1 MGTMKMRISFFDI
14 DETVFNTFAQVIVRD
29 KVSNKVIRKLDN
41 AEFNSYKLKD
51 NEKYDYSEFNDA
63 KLFKASSKVIN
74 GTMREVKRQFSD
86 KNTMIVFLTARADM
100 DSNATFKDTF
110 RDHGIKV
117 NDKRIRFEL
126 VGNLKKGTIPQ
137 RKEYVIRKFLNK
149 FKKAD
154 DVRIYDDHKEN
165 VNILD
170 KVAKDFPNINF
181 KKFLVKNGV
190 IKSAGQLNF
199 KEWFSEE
206 NNPRIPRKKGQKAKS
221 KKHSDLYT
229 DEDPKGTIHGLGF
242 KDVETAKKSI
252 TKIRNSGRTHAHK
265 IQAAI
270 AMEQRARVMGKTAE
284 AAVYRK
290 FINQM
295 KKG

>member
-86 KNTMIVFLTARADM
+86 KNTMIVFLTARQDM

-149 FKKAD
+149 FKKAE

-165 VNILD
+165 INILD

-181 KKFLVKNGV
+181 QKFLVKNGV

-199 KEWFSEE
+199 KEWYEF
-206 NNPRIPRKKGQKAKS
+206 
-221 KKHSDLYT
+221 
-229 DEDPKGTIHGLGF
+229 
-242 KDVETAKKSI
+242 V
-252 TKIRNSGRTHAHK
+252 
-265 IQAAI
+265 
-270 AMEQRARVMGKTAE
+270 
-284 AAVYRK
+284 
-290 FINQM
+290 
-295 KKG
+295 

>member
-149 FKKAD
+149 FKKAE

-165 VNILD
+165 INILD

-181 KKFLVKNGV
+181 QKFLVKNGV
-190 IKSAGQLNF
+190 IKSAGRLNF
-199 KEWFSEE
+199 KEWYEF
-206 NNPRIPRKKGQKAKS
+206 
-221 KKHSDLYT
+221 
-229 DEDPKGTIHGLGF
+229 
-242 KDVETAKKSI
+242 V
-252 TKIRNSGRTHAHK
+252 
-265 IQAAI
+265 
-270 AMEQRARVMGKTAE
+270 
-284 AAVYRK
+284 
-290 FINQM
+290 
-295 KKG
+295 

>member
-29 KVSNKVIRKLDN
+29 KSTNKIIRKLNND
-41 AEFNSYKLKD
+41 EFNSYKLKD
-51 NEKYDYSEFNDA
+51 NEEYDYSEFKDA
-63 KLFKASSKVIN
+63 KLFKATSKVIN

-86 KNTMIVFLTARADM
+86 KNTMIVFLTARQDM
-100 DSNATFKDTF
+100 NSNATFKDTF
-110 RDHGIKV
+110 RVHGIKV

-149 FKKAD
+149 FKKAK

-165 VNILD
+165 INILD

-181 KKFLVKNGV
+181 QKFLVKNGV

-199 KEWFSEE
+199 KEWYEF
-206 NNPRIPRKKGQKAKS
+206 
-221 KKHSDLYT
+221 
-229 DEDPKGTIHGLGF
+229 
-242 KDVETAKKSI
+242 V
-252 TKIRNSGRTHAHK
+252 
-265 IQAAI
+265 
-270 AMEQRARVMGKTAE
+270 
-284 AAVYRK
+284 
-290 FINQM
+290 
-295 KKG
+295 

>member
-1 MGTMKMRISFFDI
+1 MRISFFDI

-41 AEFNSYKLKD
+41 NEFNSYKLKD
-51 NEKYDYSEFNDA
+51 NEEYDYSEFKDA

-86 KNTMIVFLTARADM
+86 KNTMIVFLTARQDM

-149 FKKAD
+149 FKKAE

-165 VNILD
+165 INILD

-181 KKFLVKNGV
+181 QKFLVKNGV

-199 KEWFSEE
+199 KEWYEF
-206 NNPRIPRKKGQKAKS
+206 
-221 KKHSDLYT
+221 
-229 DEDPKGTIHGLGF
+229 
-242 KDVETAKKSI
+242 V
-252 TKIRNSGRTHAHK
+252 
-265 IQAAI
+265 
-270 AMEQRARVMGKTAE
+270 
-284 AAVYRK
+284 
-290 FINQM
+290 
-295 KKG
+295 

>member
-86 KNTMIVFLTARADM
+86 KNTMIVFLTARQDM

-165 VNILD
+165 INILD

-181 KKFLVKNGV
+181 QKFLVKNGV

-199 KEWFSEE
+199 KEWYEF
-206 NNPRIPRKKGQKAKS
+206 
-221 KKHSDLYT
+221 
-229 DEDPKGTIHGLGF
+229 
-242 KDVETAKKSI
+242 V
-252 TKIRNSGRTHAHK
+252 
-265 IQAAI
+265 
-270 AMEQRARVMGKTAE
+270 
-284 AAVYRK
+284 
-290 FINQM
+290 
-295 KKG
+295 